1 MSAVTTP
8 ASATASAAA
17 AASAASAAAGVLIR
31 HLRPPSDFADA
42 ADLLGRIWLSPSAPA
57 VSADLMRALDYA
69 GGSVI
74 GAFDGS
80 ELVGVAVAFLAGP
93 HEPHL
98 HSHVVGVAAGM
109 QGRSVGL
116 ALKLR
121 QRAWCLE
128 NGLDRMTWTFDP
140 LIVRNAYF
148 NIAKLGALVSTYLP
162 DFYGEMRDGINA
174 GYGSDRLLADW
185 RLTSGRVNAIAGG
198 ARAKFGP
205 AVQADRVAL
214 GVGRNGYPQLAAPPA
229 GDGPVWCALPS
240 DIAAIRQRDPDCAH
254 AWRTEVRRCL
264 TGLFASGFRIEAIT
278 EPGWYLLAKDEEI
291 AE

>member
-1 MSAVTTP
+1 MSTVTTP
-8 ASATASAAA
+8 ASAAA
-17 AASAASAAAGVLIR
+17 AASAAAGVLVRKLRAPTEFAAAGE
-31 HLRPPSDFADA
+31 
-42 ADLLGRIWLSPSAPA
+42 LLSRIWSSPAGPA
-57 VSADLMRALDYA
+57 VNPDLMRALDYA
-69 GGSVI
+69 GGCVI
-74 GAFDGS
+74 GAFDGP

-93 HEPHL
+93 NEPHL
-98 HSHVVGVAAGM
+98 HSHVVGVEPRM

-198 ARAKFGP
+198 ARAKSGL
-205 AVQADRVAL
+205 AVQADRIAL
-214 GVGRNGYPQLAAPPA
+214 GVGRNGYPQLAALPA

-240 DIAAIRQRDPDCAH
+240 DIAAVRQRDPDCAQ
-254 AWRTEVRRCL
+254 AWRTDVRGCL
-264 TGLFASGFRIEAIT
+264 SRLFALGFRVEAMT
-278 EPGWYLLAKDEEI
+278 EPNWYLLAKDEEI
-291 AE
+291 PE